1 MEQQK
6 ARKFT
11 IGDRR
16 VLITHQVAEGWEK
29 VHTIYKDT
37 IIKTFQ
43 QAGLA
48 LNPDGSKDSK
58 LKIKDL
64 LGITISNFNRPVS
77 TSNDNIEDSVIKVQD
92 KELLYTK
99 RELQEGIVVEE
110 EDEEEVTTNS
120 GDDTE
125 DCFDYDADEDIESK
139 FNEEEDGDEEE
150 GDHFID

>member
-1 MEQQK
+1 
-6 ARKFT
+6 
-11 IGDRR
+11 
-16 VLITHQVAEGWEK
+16 
-29 VHTIYKDT
+29 
-37 IIKTFQ
+37 
-43 QAGLA
+43 
-48 LNPDGSKDSK
+48 
-58 LKIKDL
+58 
-64 LGITISNFNRPVS
+64 
-77 TSNDNIEDSVIKVQD
+77 
-92 KELLYTK
+92 LYTK